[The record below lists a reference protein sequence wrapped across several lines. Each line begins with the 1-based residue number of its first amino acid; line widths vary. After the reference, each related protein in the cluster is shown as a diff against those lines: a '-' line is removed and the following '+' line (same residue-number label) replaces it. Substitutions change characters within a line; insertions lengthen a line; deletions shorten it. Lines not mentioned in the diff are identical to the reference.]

1 MAESVKIT
9 LDDAAVRAM
18 FARLATLRDLTP
30 LMRDIGETVTESAQ
44 KRFQTSTAPDG
55 SKWKALADGSG
66 RKPLLK
72 TGTMRDRI
80 TPNPQ
85 ATFVEIIAS
94 ARQARW
100 HQEGTDPYVIRAK
113 PGHSLAWPGMPLR
126 ENKQGLARPA
136 WVTKVNHPGLPAR
149 PFMGISAED
158 SKAIVG
164 LGQFYLDN
172 LAAGRS
178 P

>member
-1 MAESVKIT
+1 MTEPVKT
-9 LDDAAVRAM
+9 VFDDAAARAM
-18 FARLATLRDLTP
+18 FQRLAGVRDMTP
-30 LMRDIGETVTESAQ
+30 LMRDIGETLTESTQ
-44 KRFQTSTAPDG
+44 QRFQTSTAPDG
-55 SKWKALADGSG
+55 TPWKALADGSG

-72 TGTMRDRI
+72 TGNMRDRI
-80 TPNPQ
+80 TPRAA

-113 PGHSLAWPGMPLR
+113 PGHSLAWPGMQLR
-126 ENKQGLARPA
+126 EDSKGHAQPA

-149 PFMGISAED
+149 PFMGISADD
-158 SKAIVG
+158 SKAIVA
-164 LGQFYLDN
+164 LGEFYLDN

-178 P
+178 L